1 MPPLESRFKTVTI
14 CLDAVC
20 LDEPAKLNMTKTTVR
35 VFAIVATFAMAGS
48 RDEPPSVCRC
58 AARVL
63 QRSEWGAH
71 QRTKAILR
79 NCVAS
84 RVV

>member
-1 MPPLESRFKTVTI
+1 MPLPLESRFKTVPI
-14 CLDAVC
+14 G
-20 LDEPAKLNMTKTTVR
+20 LDEAAKLNMTKTTVR

-71 QRTKAILR
+71 QRTKDCGI
-79 NCVAS
+79 V
-84 RVV
+84 